1 MVEVKNNTT
10 SQSKSLIE
18 LSLHKRRGPKG
29 PSSYH
34 IFINNF
40 MKEFK
45 GDTNMKYSSAR
56 RAWKNKCD
64 AERANVP
71 VVKKPRGR
79 PRMTKKKSEE
89 GAIRRPKGRPR
100 SLQSYLKEFRESYQ
114 AGKLCLVEKGYT
126 EFVKSVLTKNQKDLL
141 VIMEKQDNQIPK
153 KRGRPKGSKNKK
165 EKRDSEEEPEEEN
178 MILSEVGEPEVL
190 KNMILSEK
198 DTIEQYVLPA
208 EHDNKVVKKFKKR
221 KKKHKKK
228 KSD

>member
-1 MVEVKNNTT
+1 MASPNTQNNTG
-10 SQSKSLIE
+10 
-18 LSLHKRRGPKG
+18 KRRGPKG
-29 PSSYH
+29 PSKYH
-34 IFINNF
+34 LFINNF

-45 GDTNMKYSSAR
+45 GDANMKYSSAR

-64 AERANVP
+64 EEAANNL

-79 PRMTKKKSEE
+79 PRSTKKKSDDD
-89 GAIRRPKGRPR
+89 AIRRPKGRPR

-114 AGKLCLVEKGYT
+114 AGKLCLAEKGYSD
-126 EFVKSVLTKNQKDLL
+126 FVKSVLTKNQKNLL

-165 EKRDSEEEPEEEN
+165 NQKDAEEKPQEEN

-190 KNMILSEK
+190 KNLNFSQEELDSIVEEK
-198 DTIEQYVLPA
+198 YAKYKEQNVLPV
-208 EHDNKVVKKFKKR
+208 EHDNKVVKKFKKG

-228 KSD
+228 CV